1 MMFIVR
7 RSELAKP
14 LHAWLFLTVNGSC
27 IYFANLR
34 KFPLHPLKKLY
45 SQKAEHLS
53 QCPALFLT
61 VRLGIYDLVRHYLL
75 GVGYDLC
82 RHIPQNVELTLAV
95 HRVVRAAG

>member
-34 KFPLHPLKKLY
+34 NFVFDAFI
-45 SQKAEHLS
+45 QDFRG
-53 QCPALFLT
+53 LFGGLET
-61 VRLGIYDLVRHYLL
+61 GEAGRGLFFYDLGERFISAFASFDAEKDGFY
-75 GVGYDLC
+75 G
-82 RHIPQNVELTLAV
+82 
-95 HRVVRAAG
+95 